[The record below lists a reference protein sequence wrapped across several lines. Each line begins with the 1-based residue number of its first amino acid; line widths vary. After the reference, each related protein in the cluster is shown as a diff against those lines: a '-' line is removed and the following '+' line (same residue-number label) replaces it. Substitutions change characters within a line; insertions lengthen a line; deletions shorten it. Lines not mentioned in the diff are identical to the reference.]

1 MDPTFCIISDLTIT
15 PLSLYLTHPLDCDT
29 TPETY
34 SVKKEMGE
42 MSGIWSTTHQPI
54 YIATEMPTVPLY
66 LVPSGLSILL
76 PLRWIWKMEKCLKL
90 PLFSLT

>member
-1 MDPTFCIISDLTIT
+1 MDPKFCIISDLTIT

-66 LVPSGLSILL
+66 LGPSGLSILL
-76 PLRWIWKMEKCLKL
+76 PLHCIWKMEKSLML
-90 PLFSLT
+90 PLFYLT